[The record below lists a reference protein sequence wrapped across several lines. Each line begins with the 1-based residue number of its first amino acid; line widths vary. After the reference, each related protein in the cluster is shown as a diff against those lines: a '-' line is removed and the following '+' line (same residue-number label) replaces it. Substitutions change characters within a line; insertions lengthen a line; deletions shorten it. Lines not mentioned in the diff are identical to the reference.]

1 MANEILRALRY
12 GIDQPTENVAT
23 TLEALGFDT
32 QAKAAR
38 ELIDAPEDYES
49 YAAKFINEGG
59 KGFDFSALPLAT
71 VEQAGQLGGSILSRI
86 AGAGIGTLA
95 GGVPGAVAGAL
106 IGPAL
111 FEAIQI
117 AGPVA
122 FERARNNGRTEPNWE
137 DWSGALSTSAFS
149 GALNAFGVQGIGRLN
164 STIAGSAL
172 REGVTEGLQGATE
185 QIGSTGLTEAGLQID
200 PKQIIGEGLIGG
212 TTGGTAQV
220 PSSLIS
226 TGRSI
231 ENLRQ
236 DIVGDA
242 INKTMF
248 DREGITPAPLL
259 EETNTDLMQR
269 QLELTEQDEAIAE
282 YRRLLAEE
290 PVSLGTE
297 PRNPR
302 SALDQ
307 LESIQTYEP
316 AARHFVRAQR
326 DFIDSYL
333 SRVHGALSSPQRM
346 SVKIAT
352 EDYLLTQFG
361 ALFNPDQ
368 FSSDEIS
375 TRIQGTI
382 DTFAR
387 STGTPIDVEKAQ
399 MGDDRFDFDA
409 VPLQTRTMDYDLPR
423 DQLTNENSD
432 ERYDFIDIPPDSPR
446 NPPPLYVDPIFN
458 SKSIIMSQ
466 VLPNFPNDPIE
477 PEDALKLLNVKESDS
492 QYLYAPIESGGRA
505 GTRDLPKITREAV
518 NLEVAPF
525 LYARA
530 RKPKDDPSRKVTKRD
545 IKAIIYDT
553 LSRFQ
558 PVEELGGRNDVMHY
572 MSSVPGD
579 DLNDLFAAGQGNV
592 FYENSVNEWTRYDA
606 RIPPGDDKETS
617 YFRNNDPD
625 TQHNPTISDGRG
637 INQGKH
643 DKGGLMWWRGFNTND
658 PVDGEPGV
666 VAFEFQANNHG
677 KAQSARSNY
686 KYVSQIKSFDDE
698 EIQDIQN
705 RLRDFNVIKDSLV
718 EDLKAD
724 PAFQGLD
731 GTVFDSFAQ
740 GTVNEISQTLT
751 GYQPSEFTFLGG
763 YYDKFFKETEGEK
776 PFTKKSRQVRE
787 EINTKY
793 NKQLEKLI
801 LKEQPFAPFF
811 TVEKRH
817 LPKDKGQ
824 NMYMYRFDLLR
835 NIEPESKLQEEAER
849 LGGDESPQGK
859 LLKEFRRDFADDL
872 DRKLTKEF
880 RKKEVEIAMD
890 LLPTAQSKYPKLK
903 GFIEAAAKHPTE
915 KEVKKVRDA
924 RQQLGGIRIVP
935 DSPFKKNY
943 INMDFRRMIN
953 WAIDN
958 GKTYVY
964 FPSAPDSGPSK
975 EYQKLLK
982 EAKSIAKQVAAN
994 GGPSA
999 DQLVT
1004 KVPNSEQ
1011 FATGPWYRFDIR
1023 SLTAQM
1029 AEGIFQGF
1037 DGYKKGGLVTR
1048 SKLKIGNF
1056 GELYV

>member
-59 KGFDFSALPLAT
+59 EGFDFSALPLAT
-71 VEQAGQLGGSILSRI
+71 VEQAGQLGGSILSRF

-95 GGVPGAVAGAL
+95 GGVPGAIAGAL
-106 IGPAL
+106 IGPGL

-122 FERARNNGRTEPNWE
+122 LERARNNGRTEPNWE

-164 STIAGSAL
+164 STILGSTA
-172 REGVTEGLQGATE
+172 REGITEGLQGITE
-185 QIGSTGLTEAGLQID
+185 QVGSTGLTQAGLQID
-200 PKQIIGEGLIGG
+200 PKQALGEAIIGG

-236 DIVGDA
+236 DIVSDA
-242 INKTMF
+242 INKKMF
-248 DREGITPAPLL
+248 DRESTTLDLPL
-259 EETNTDLMQR
+259 EEINTDLIQR
-269 QLELTEQDEAIAE
+269 QLEVSEQDEAIAR
-282 YRRLLAEE
+282 YRQLLEEE
-290 PVSLGTE
+290 PL
-297 PRNPR
+297 NPGM
-302 SALDQ
+302 S
-307 LESIQTYEP
+307 P
-316 AARHFVRAQR
+316 AGYFVRAQGS
-326 DFIDSYL
+326 FIDSYI
-333 SRVHGALSSPQRM
+333 SRAHSILTSSQRRA
-346 SVKIAT
+346 VKFAT
-352 EDYLLTQFG
+352 DDYLTTQFD
-361 ALFNPDQ
+361 ALFDPDRYG
-368 FSSDEIS
+368 SVDLSA
-375 TRIQGTI
+375 RIQQVI
-382 DTFAR
+382 DTNAENI
-387 STGTPIDVEKAQ
+387 GTPVDVSKAQ
-399 MGDDRFDFDA
+399 AGDDRFDFDA
-409 VPLQTRTMDYDLPR
+409 VPLQTRTIDYDLSN
-423 DQLTNENSD
+423 DQLTNDNSD
-432 ERYDFIDIPPDSPR
+432 DRYEFIDIPSDSPR
-446 NPPPLYVDPIFN
+446 NTVVQRENSYVDPIFN

-492 QYLYAPIESGGRA
+492 QFLYAPIESGGRA
-505 GTRDLPKITREAV
+505 GTRDLPKITREAI

-545 IKAIIYDT
+545 VKAVIYDT

-558 PVEELGGRNDVMHY
+558 PVEERGDSYDVMHH
-572 MSSVPGD
+572 MSSVPQTALDNLFPDGNID
-579 DLNDLFAAGQGNV
+579 YND
-592 FYENSVNEWTRYDA
+592 SVSEWTRYDA

-625 TQHNPTISDGRG
+625 TMHNPTINDGVGVNRG
-637 INQGKH
+637 RH

-658 PVDGEPGV
+658 PYDGEPGV

-677 KAQSARSNY
+677 KAQSAKSNY
-686 KYVSQIKSFDDE
+686 KYVSQVKEFDDAE
-698 EIQDIQN
+698 TQEIEKRMKN
-705 RLRDFNVIKDSLV
+705 FNVIRDSLI
-718 EDLKAD
+718 EELKAD
-724 PAFQGLD
+724 PAFTGLGGKVLD
-731 GTVFDSFAQ
+731 TFAQ
-740 GTVNEISQTLT
+740 GTVNELSQTLT
-751 GYQPSEFTFLGG
+751 GYQPEEFVFIGG
-763 YYDKFFKETEGEK
+763 HYDKFFEKTEGEK
-776 PFTKKSRQVRE
+776 PFKKKAKQVKE

-793 NKQLEKLI
+793 NKQMEKLI

-811 TVEKRH
+811 TVEERH

-824 NMYMYRFDLLR
+824 SMYMYRFDLLR
-835 NIEPESKLQEEAER
+835 NIEPESKLQEEATRSGEDSEGNP
-849 LGGDESPQGK
+849 LSQQGK

-924 RQQLGGIRIVP
+924 RQQLSGIKIVP

>member
-49 YAAKFINEGG
+49 YAAKFMNPEGE
-59 KGFDFSALPLAT
+59 GFLDFSYKDLPLAV
-71 VEQAGQLGGSILSRI
+71 VEQAGQLGGSILSRM

-226 TGRSI
+226 TGRSA

-236 DIVGDA
+236 DIVSDA

-248 DREGITPAPLL
+248 DREGTTPAPSL
-259 EETNTDLMQR
+259 EETNTDLIQR
-269 QLELTEQDEAIAE
+269 QLELTEQDEAIGKYRKFLEEDPFVGTPAE
-282 YRRLLAEE
+282 Q
-290 PVSLGTE
+290 
-297 PRNPR
+297 R
-302 SALDQ
+302 SKD
-307 LESIQTYEP
+307 TY
-316 AARHFVRAQR
+316 FKRAQS
-326 DFIDSYL
+326 DFIDSHL
-333 SRVHGALSSPQRM
+333 SRFHGTLSQRQRYA
-346 SVKIAT
+346 VKFRV
-352 EDYLLTQFG
+352 EDYITNQFD
-361 ALFNPDQ
+361 AMFDPDQ
-368 FSSDEIS
+368 HSSSDIS
-375 TRIQGTI
+375 TRLAQVI
-382 DTFAR
+382 DAEANYV
-387 STGTPIDVEKAQ
+387 GVPVDVSKAQ
-399 MGDDRFDFDA
+399 AGDDRFDFDA
-409 VPLQTRTMDYDLPR
+409 VPLQTRTRDYDLSR
-423 DQLTNENSD
+423 DQLSNDNSD
-432 ERYDFIDIPPDSPR
+432 DRYNFTDIPPDSPR
-446 NPPPLYVDPIFN
+446 NTVVQRENSYVDPIFN

-492 QYLYAPIESGGRA
+492 QYLYAPIEAGGRA
-505 GTRDLPKITREAV
+505 GTRDLPKITREAI

-558 PVEELGGRNDVMHY
+558 PVEELGSGRDVMHH
-572 MSSVPGD
+572 MSSVPAD
-579 DLNDLFAAGQGNV
+579 DLNELFNDGDIY
-592 FYENSVNEWTRYDA
+592 YEDSVNEWTRYDA

-625 TQHNPTISDGRG
+625 TLHNPTIHSGRG
-637 INQGKH
+637 ANEGKH
-643 DKGGLMWWRGFNTND
+643 DKGGLMWWRGFNTRD
-658 PVDGEPGV
+658 PIDGEPGV
-666 VAFEFQANNHG
+666 AAFEFQANAHG
-677 KAQSARSNY
+677 KAQSARSDY
-686 KYVSQIKSFDDE
+686 KYVSQIKSFNDE
-698 EIQDIQN
+698 EIQDINN
-705 RLRDFNVIKDSLV
+705 RLKDFNIIKDSLI
-718 EDLKAD
+718 EELKTN
-724 PAFQGLD
+724 PSFIGSD
-731 GTVFDSFAQ
+731 GTVFDTFAQ
-740 GTVNEISQTLT
+740 GTVNEIAQALT
-751 GYQPSEFTFLGG
+751 DYQPDRFAFVGG
-763 YYDKFFKETEGEK
+763 RYESFFKETEGEK
-776 PFTKKSRQVRE
+776 PFKERDDQVRE
-787 EINTKY
+787 ETNDKY
-793 NKQLEKLI
+793 NKQLDKVI
-801 LKEQPFAPFF
+801 LEEQPFAPFF
-811 TVEKRH
+811 TVEERH
-817 LPKDKGQ
+817 LPKDKGMS
-824 NMYMYRFDLLR
+824 MYLYKFKLLR
-835 NIEPESKLQEEAER
+835 NIEPESKLQEEATR
-849 LGGDESPQGK
+849 LGEDSEGNPLSQQGK
-859 LLKEFRRDFADDL
+859 LLREYNRDFAEDL
-872 DRKLTKEF
+872 ERKARDEY
-880 RKKEVEIAMD
+880 RQKEVEIAMD

-903 GFIEAAAKHPTE
+903 AFIEAAAKHPTE
-915 KEVKKVRDA
+915 KEIKKVRDA
-924 RQQLGGIRIVP
+924 QEQLGDLRVVP
-935 DSPFKKNY
+935 DSPFKKNW
-943 INMDFRRMIN
+943 INMDFRRMVN

-958 GKTYVY
+958 GKSYVY
-964 FPSAPDSGPSK
+964 FPSSPVSGPTK

-982 EAKSIAKQVAAN
+982 EAKSIAQQVAAN

-999 DQLVT
+999 DQLLT
-1004 KVPNSEQ
+1004 TMPGL
-1011 FATGPWYRFDIR
+1011 ARYDTGPWYRLDIR

-1029 AEGIFQGF
+1029 REGIFQGF

-1048 SKLKIGNF
+1048 SKLKIGSF